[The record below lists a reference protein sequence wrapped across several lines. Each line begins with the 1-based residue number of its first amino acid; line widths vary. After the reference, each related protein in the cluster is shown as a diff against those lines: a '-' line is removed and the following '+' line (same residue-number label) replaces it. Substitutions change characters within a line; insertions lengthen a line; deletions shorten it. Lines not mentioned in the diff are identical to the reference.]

1 MGICYLVLILSRGN
15 ASLESGFS
23 VNSSIFVENMHEN
36 SIVAQRTVYDAIQAA
51 DGVLKVDINK
61 TVQQFV
67 RTSRSR
73 YQDALQRQREQLS
86 YEDKRRQEKKRAAD
100 QIKLLKSKIAQLV
113 SEATAE
119 AIAIEGQIAELT
131 KLSSYVC

>member
-1 MGICYLVLILSRGN
+1 
-15 ASLESGFS
+15 
-23 VNSSIFVENMHEN
+23 MHED
-36 SIVAQRTVYDAIQAA
+36 SIVAQRTVYDAMQAA
-51 DGVLKVDINK
+51 DVVLKVDINK

-100 QIKLLKSKIAQLV
+100 QIKLLKSTKAKLE
-113 SEATAE
+113 SAATAE
-119 AIAIEGQIAELT
+119 ATANEGQIDELT
-131 KLSSYVC
+131 KLV